1 MLLRVR
7 LLYYLKQEV
16 IGEEAE
22 KIFCNAPASEID
34 IPAPIADGELPA
46 YWWDEDADRSL
57 LIGVFKHG
65 QWLGTFLLFG
75 YTSNGYQ
82 FFL

>member
-1 MLLRVR
+1 MRVR

-22 KIFCNAPASEID
+22 KIFCGAPASEID
-34 IPAPIADGELPA
+34 IPPPVADGELPA

-65 QWLGTFLLFG
+65 KLFSGNMTTLL
-75 YTSNGYQ
+75 
-82 FFL
+82 